1 MNVNKQNTTV
11 PIYPK
16 LYGHRKR
23 YTHNYNVFFSWEKT
37 RTENKRNET
46 KRNEKTEA
54 ASVWSQLHFCVLMCG
69 PCSVLGRFGAP
80 ASDFVNIC
88 ST

>member
-1 MNVNKQNTTV
+1 MAIEKDIRITIMYSSVGK
-11 PIYPK
+11 
-16 LYGHRKR
+16 KR
-23 YTHNYNVFFSWEKT
+23 EQRIS
-37 RTENKRNET
+37 ET